1 MVVRQRLVRWVMVVI
16 LAAGILGAGAGA
28 AWYLMFYMP
37 CCIRTDLR
45 GRDMDVE
52 TMKRIEEREKDDSL
66 GITRIAGWRIESQKI
81 VSAVSTGRR
90 QTAQI
95 IGVYGS
101 MELVEPAHIL
111 SGRYGLAK
119 EEGYCVLSEDLARQL
134 FGGVEAAGMWVR
146 AGQKKMMVAGVI
158 EKEGDILM
166 MPVKE
171 GRLEQ
176 AAVEVKGMMGAEER
190 AEEILEQ

>member
-1 MVVRQRLVRWVMVVI
+1 MVGQRIVRWGLAVI
-16 LAAGILGAGAGA
+16 LAAGILVAGA
-28 AWYLMFYMP
+28 AAAWHLMFDMP
-37 CCIRTDLR
+37 CCIRMDIR
-45 GRDMDVE
+45 GLEMDVE
-52 TMKRIEEREKDDSL
+52 TMKRIEEREKDGSL
-66 GITRIAGWRIESQKI
+66 GITRIAVWRIESQKI

-111 SGRYGLAK
+111 SGRYGLA
-119 EEGYCVLSEDLARQL
+119 EEEDYCVLSEDLARQL
-134 FGGVEAAGMWVR
+134 FGGVEAAGLWVK

-158 EKEGDILM
+158 EKEGNILM

-171 GRLEQ
+171 GWLEQ
-176 AAVEVKGMMGAEER
+176 AAVEVKGRMGAEEKV
-190 AEEILEQ
+190 EGLFGE